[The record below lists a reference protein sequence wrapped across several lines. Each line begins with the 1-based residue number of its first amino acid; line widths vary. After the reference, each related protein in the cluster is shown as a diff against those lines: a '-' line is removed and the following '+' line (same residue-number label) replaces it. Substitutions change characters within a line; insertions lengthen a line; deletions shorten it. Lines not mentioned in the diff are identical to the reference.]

1 MVSLLPLIGAVM
13 LTTAIGLQSPQVP
26 TPATETGRISG
37 VVLRGDNGQPLE
49 GAQLR
54 LVRWEGGR
62 GRQFPPVRTDAQG
75 RYAVEKLP
83 AGEYGISFSAEGFV
97 SLELGQRRPQEL
109 PRRIRLIEGQH
120 AADVEMTLPRTA
132 AIEGQ
137 VLDEFGDP
145 VPGITIQVARVQ
157 YAAGKHRLM
166 PMGSQGTPT
175 DDLGRFRVFNLP
187 PGEYYL
193 VALSGPFAGAETSA
207 GFAITYF
214 PGTANPQD
222 AQPVTVGVGADVTGV
237 TIPMSPAPMS
247 TISGVTTDE
256 HGTPMRSEIML
267 LPTSGGDVRAMIM
280 SRVPTSPTG
289 SFLFRNVAAGTYTL
303 QAFGRPVGGGNLG
316 RAPFGATLVTV
327 DGNVGNVVVTI
338 LPGTTLRGRII
349 LDGDGPLPDLSRV
362 AVFPA
367 PVNFATGP
375 VGGGPPDS
383 VTLPDGTFETKN
395 MNGSRVIRVNVG
407 AAGWILK
414 QVTRDGVDVT
424 DRPIDFQKGDVQ
436 GVEVTLTNRVATVK
450 GTVTDGNIP
459 APDTSVLIFAE
470 DPALWA
476 FPSRYLA
483 AARSDASGSFTATGL
498 PAGDYLV
505 IAVPPVTGAD
515 WQDPA
520 VLATYQG
527 LATRVSVPAGAS
539 ATTSLRLV
547 RR

>member
-1 MVSLLPLIGAVM
+1 MVSVLPLFGSLLFAAFAGV
-13 LTTAIGLQSPQVP
+13 QSPQAQ
-26 TPATETGRISG
+26 TPPADTGRISG
-37 VVLRGDNGQPLE
+37 IVTRGDTGQPLP
-49 GAQLR
+49 GVMLR
-54 LVRWEGGR
+54 VVRWDGGR
-62 GRQFPPVRTDAQG
+62 GRQFPPVRTDADG
-75 RYAVEKLP
+75 RFVVEKLP
-83 AGEYGISFSAEGFV
+83 AGEYALSFSADGFV

-109 PRRIRLIEGQH
+109 PRRIRLTEGQH
-120 AADVEMTLPRTA
+120 VADVEMTLPRTA
-132 AIEGQ
+132 AIEGH

-145 VPGITIQVARVQ
+145 VPGIAVQVARVQ

-193 VALSGPFAGAETSA
+193 VALSGPFAGAETVA
-207 GFAITYF
+207 GFALTYS

-222 AQPVTVGVGADVTGV
+222 AQAVTVGVGQDVTGV

-256 HGTPMRSEIML
+256 QGTPMRSEIML
-267 LPTSGGDVRAMIM
+267 LPTSGGDVRAIIM
-280 SRVPTSPTG
+280 SRTPTSPTG
-289 SFLFRNVAAGTYTL
+289 AFVFRNVAAGTYTL
-303 QAFGRPVGGGNLG
+303 QAYGRPVGGGNLA

-327 DGNVGNVVVTI
+327 DGDVSNVNVMIAT
-338 LPGTTLRGRII
+338 GATLRGRII
-349 LDGDGPLPDLSRV
+349 FEGDGSQLEPGRV
-362 AVFPA
+362 SVFPA

-383 VTLPDGTFETKN
+383 VTSPDWTFETRN
-395 MNGSRVIRVNVG
+395 MNGSRVIRVNVP
-407 AAGWILK
+407 AGWILK
-414 QVTRDGVDVT
+414 QVTRDGVDIT
-424 DRPIDFQKGDVQ
+424 DRPVDFRKGDVT
-436 GVEVTLTNRVATVK
+436 GVEVTITNRVATIK
-450 GTVTDGNIP
+450 GIVNDGNLP
-459 APDTSVLIFAE
+459 APSGSVLIFAE

-483 AARSDASGSFTATGL
+483 AVRSDDTGAFTATGL
-498 PAGDYLV
+498 PGGDYLA
-505 IAVPPVTGAD
+505 IAVPQVTGTD

-527 LATRVSVPAGAS
+527 LATKVSVPAGTT
-539 ATTSLRLV
+539 ATTSLRLL